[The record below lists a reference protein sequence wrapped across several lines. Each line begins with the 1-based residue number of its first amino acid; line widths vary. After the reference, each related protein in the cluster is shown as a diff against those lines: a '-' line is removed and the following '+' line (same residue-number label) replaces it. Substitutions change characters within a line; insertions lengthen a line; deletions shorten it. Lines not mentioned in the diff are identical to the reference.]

1 MGLISKAVA
10 LISKMTWHRKG
21 NKPVSE
27 SVIDY
32 CIDAYIY
39 VIRHRW
45 VNHTIY
51 NIEVLHIK
59 VQVLQFI
66 GPCGVWL

>member
-1 MGLISKAVA
+1 MGLINKLVA
-10 LISKMTWHRKG
+10 LISKMTWHRNG

-32 CIDAYIY
+32 CTDAYIY

-59 VQVLQFI
+59 VQVLQLI
-66 GPCGVWL
+66 APWGVWL